1 MLFSQVCNRSQKSI
15 IVSLEVSSNVFNKLA
30 LDIVHSED
38 PASWKFQNY
47 IGWWGPPYAKDLQDM
62 KTRIKYYKSFISS
75 FCEPFRTAGLKLGD
89 DDSIPIYPGQQWS
102 PDMPW
107 DNRGGRV
114 TLAGDAAHSMVPR
127 KSRPPHGHEL
137 FREVAF
143 PLV

>member
-1 MLFSQVCNRSQKSI
+1 
-15 IVSLEVSSNVFNKLA
+15 
-30 LDIVHSED
+30 
-38 PASWKFQNY
+38 
-47 IGWWGPPYAKDLQDM
+47 M
-62 KTRIKYYKSFISS
+62 KTRVKYYKSFISS

-127 KSRPPHGHEL
+127 KLTYLSVIDRV
-137 FREVAF
+137 REVNLFGLCPRKTDLSQNGARASIT
-143 PLV
+143 L

>member
-1 MLFSQVCNRSQKSI
+1 MPFLQVCALYKRAKTSPLNM
-15 IVSLEVSSNVFNKLA
+15 LPNMTHATA
-30 LDIVHSED
+30 LDIADSQE
-38 PASWKFQNY
+38 PTSWKFQNY

-62 KTRIKYYKSFISS
+62 KTRVKFYRSFISS

-107 DNRGGRV
+107 DNHGGRV

-127 KSRPPHGHEL
+127 TSTSLIFLSMRTDSRTG
-137 FREVAF
+137 
-143 PLV
+143 